1 MKLCV
6 SSYSLTRWRRDNNKS
21 LEDTLAWIAEQPGI
35 KAVEFAGLDDQAKA
49 DPVGRARALK
59 KRADELG
66 LAVPSYCVGAELLV
80 PADKQREVVKQLK
93 QEVDVAAALGVRSMR
108 HDVTRGFGDHTK
120 SLGIPETFDAAVAH
134 VAPAIR
140 EVSDYA
146 KSKGIIT
153 SLENHGFYMQAA
165 ERVQKLIETVAHP
178 NFRLTIDMGN
188 FLCVNDDPVR
198 AVERL
203 AKYVVMAHV
212 KDFHVKPKD
221 RSPGTGWFNT
231 PTDIALRGAI
241 CGHGAIDI
249 PAQLRLLVKAGY
261 DGYLSL
267 EFEGMEEPA
276 SAVRHGLEYVK
287 KQLDTI
293 GAAA

>member
-1 MKLCV
+1 
-6 SSYSLTRWRRDNNKS
+6 
-21 LEDTLAWIAEQPGI
+21 
-35 KAVEFAGLDDQAKA
+35 
-49 DPVGRARALK
+49 
-59 KRADELG
+59 
-66 LAVPSYCVGAELLV
+66 
-80 PADKQREVVKQLK
+80 
-93 QEVDVAAALGVRSMR
+93 
-108 HDVTRGFGDHTK
+108 
-120 SLGIPETFDAAVAH
+120 
-134 VAPAIR
+134 
-140 EVSDYA
+140 
-146 KSKGIIT
+146 
-153 SLENHGFYMQAA
+153 
-165 ERVQKLIETVAHP
+165 
-178 NFRLTIDMGN
+178 
-188 FLCVNDDPVR
+188 VNDDPVR

-249 PAQLRLLVKAGY
+249 PAQLRLLTKAGY

-276 SAVRHGLEYVK
+276 SAVKHGLDYVK
-287 KQLDTI
+287 KQLDAV